1 VALPPAVRATRTPP
15 AISDSQPHGQ
25 NATDL
30 GYWDRLGCAA
40 VWDPQGQ
47 VYDGYGMVDPA
58 SIYPVQS
65 MGLNE
70 QQLLVYGYVGEG
82 SGLQLLQFRSLP

>member
-1 VALPPAVRATRTPP
+1 
-15 AISDSQPHGQ
+15 
-25 NATDL
+25 
-30 GYWDRLGCAA
+30 
-40 VWDPQGQ
+40 
-47 VYDGYGMVDPA
+47 MVDPA

-82 SGLQLLQFRSLP
+82 SGLQLVQLRSLP

>member
-1 VALPPAVRATRTPP
+1 
-15 AISDSQPHGQ
+15 
-25 NATDL
+25 
-30 GYWDRLGCAA
+30 
-40 VWDPQGQ
+40 

-82 SGLQLLQFRSLP
+82 SGLQLLQLPSLP